1 MGPGMDDP
9 ERIARN
15 EGLFRLLN
23 DGRELEAQGLGVD
36 GLVGFTCECGRL
48 TCHAPIRLTVGEYED
63 VRREPRQFA
72 IVAGHQFEDT
82 EDVVAEHERYAVVR
96 KRERVAP
103 IVTATDPRRGS
114 GPNAPGR

>member
-1 MGPGMDDP
+1 MAAGEEDP

-36 GLVGFTCECGRL
+36 GLVAFTCECGRL
-48 TCHAPIRLTVGEYED
+48 TCHEPIRLTIGEYEQ
-63 VRREPRQFA
+63 VRRQSRQFA
-72 IVAGHQFEDT
+72 IVVGHQFEQT
-82 EDVVAEHERYAVVR
+82 EDVIAEHERYAVVR
-96 KRERVAP
+96 KREEAEP
-103 IVTATDPRRGS
+103 IVTAMDPRRGG